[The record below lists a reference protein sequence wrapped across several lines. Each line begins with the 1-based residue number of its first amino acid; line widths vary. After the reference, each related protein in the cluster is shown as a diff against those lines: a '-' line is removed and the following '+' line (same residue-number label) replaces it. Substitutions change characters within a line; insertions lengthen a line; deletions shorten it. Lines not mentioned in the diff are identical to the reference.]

1 MPIRRGQV
9 KLLHFADGQAKHMN
23 SRVKIKTNK
32 NMHSNNF
39 ESLFPVWFLRITVFF
54 FSSSEAVIF
63 NRIFLYSLL
72 EMVSIMEKPSHY
84 LLLKSQAHF

>member
-54 FSSSEAVIF
+54 FFKFRSGNF
-63 NRIFLYSLL
+63 QQDFLYSLL